1 MQSLHLVTAADGFPV
16 NPVPAVGA
24 QSSISH
30 QRRVPMNALRSLAL
44 SVAALALSTLVAAQ
58 NKTSARPA
66 AKEPVPAVVAAIPTL
81 GVADPEQL
89 QAASQA
95 YVGPYDCEF
104 KQTLSVS
111 KHPIDGYVVV
121 TFSSKAYTMKPVRSS
136 TGALRLEEVAGG
148 PMLMVQI
155 PAKSMLMDTARGR
168 RIVDA
173 CVHETQAKEVATD
186 SNALGMNLPGQVNTS
201 SCSPGTARC

>member
-1 MQSLHLVTAADGFPV
+1 VKT
-16 NPVPAVGA
+16 
-24 QSSISH
+24 
-30 QRRVPMNALRSLAL
+30 LRSLAL
-44 SVAALALSTLVAAQ
+44 LGASLALSTLVAAQ
-58 NKTSARPA
+58 DKPSAKST
-66 AKEPVPAVVAAIPTL
+66 AKAPVPAVVAAIPTL
-81 GVADPEQL
+81 GVASPEQL
-89 QAASQA
+89 LAAAQA

-111 KHPIDGYVVV
+111 KHQVDGYVVV

-173 CVHETQAKEVATD
+173 CIHEEQAKEA
-186 SNALGMNLPGQVNTS
+186 SAPNSLGMNLQGQVDTTDAT
-201 SCSPGTARC
+201 TAPKR